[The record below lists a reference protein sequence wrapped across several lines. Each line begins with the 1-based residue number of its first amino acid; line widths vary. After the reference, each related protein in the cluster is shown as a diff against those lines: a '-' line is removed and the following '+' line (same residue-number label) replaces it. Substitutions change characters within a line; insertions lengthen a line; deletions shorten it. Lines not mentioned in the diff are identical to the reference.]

1 MKKTLT
7 FIFLLAALIANAQD
21 TRAIA
26 YEIIDETSA
35 IIEQRTTTGNDL
47 MLYTYPPSFYNLE
60 LIVQDV
66 KNVLKEHTDNVFV
79 RSTWEKIKDK
89 DTYSMY
95 IDVNNKLLVLHYEP
109 NTGLLLFYCF
119 L

>member
-7 FIFLLAALIANAQD
+7 FILLLAALIANAQD

-89 DTYSMY
+89 DTYSTI
-95 IDVNNKLLVLHYEP
+95 IDVNNKLLVIQYEP
-109 NTGLLLFYCF
+109 QTGQLLFFCF

>member
-1 MKKTLT
+1 MKTTALL
-7 FIFLLAALIANAQD
+7 ILLLAAFAANAQD

-35 IIEQRTTTGNDL
+35 IIEQRTTSGNDL

-66 KNVLKEHTDNVFV
+66 KTILKKHTQTVYV
-79 RSTWEKIKDK
+79 RSTWEKMKDK
-89 DTYSMY
+89 DTYSTI
-95 IDVNNKLLVLHYEP
+95 IDVNNKLLVIQYEP
-109 NTGLLLFYCF
+109 QTGQLFFFCY